1 MSWLCG
7 SLLVDIAKAR
17 VSLGWICPSVG
28 MNDFVGWHMVTPGI
42 TGWAQINYP
51 YGNCI
56 EDVRQKMMYD
66 FYSVKNRCV
75 ILDLMIFCGRSGLF

>member
-1 MSWLCG
+1 
-7 SLLVDIAKAR
+7 
-17 VSLGWICPSVG
+17 
-28 MNDFVGWHMVTPGI
+28 MVTPGI